1 MIDIP
6 EYYDK
11 MDPPEEAVANITI
24 MDIMDVDEDDSS
36 YVVYFRLIVKW
47 YDRKLDFHYLKNKD
61 YANIIPEEYTKHIWI
76 PEIDFSFVQHSY
88 DLQQIKRIYVQ
99 KTKIKRVK
107 SDLIFPPETYDGA
120 SNPLIYVSEHRMTFF
135 CEFNGITE
143 YPFVTNICS
152 FYIYFGSPGSPT
164 ELMTVRSSIRAQVNK
179 IIGQYVVTK
188 WEIKYSET
196 YEKEGIKVSVS
207 LKKNPLNI
215 ILVTYLPSLLMNIIN
230 QAINYITGDSKHDL
244 IITVNITS
252 MVVLATIYMS
262 VSTSL
267 PSTDNIKPIEVWLLF
282 NLAYPI
288 LVILANVVMK
298 AHDSE
303 NSNIKTIS
311 PTQEFTLDEMI

>member
-11 MDPPEEAVANITI
+11 MDPPEEVFANITI
-24 MDIMDVDEDDSS
+24 MDIMDVSEDDSS
-36 YVVYFRLIVKW
+36 YVVYFRLSVKW
-47 YDRKLDFHYLKNKD
+47 YDRKLDFHFLKMKD
-61 YANIIPEEYTKHIWI
+61 YANIIPEKYTNHIWI

-88 DLQQIKRIYVQ
+88 DLQQILRIYVQ

-107 SDLIFPPETYDGA
+107 SNLIFPPETYDGA
-120 SNPLIYVSEHRMTFF
+120 SNPLIYVSEHRMKFF
-135 CEFNGITE
+135 CEFNGITD

-152 FYIYFGSPGSPT
+152 FYIYFGGPGSPT

-188 WEIKYSET
+188 WEIEYSET
-196 YEKEGIKVSVS
+196 YEKKGVKVSVF
-207 LKKNPLNI
+207 LIKKPFNI
-215 ILVTYLPSLLMNIIN
+215 IMVTYLPSLLMNIIN
-230 QAINYITGDSKHDL
+230 QAINYITGDSAYDL

-267 PSTDNIKPIEVWLLF
+267 PSTANIKPVEVWLLF

-288 LVILANVVMK
+288 LVILANIVMK
-298 AHDSE
+298 V
-303 NSNIKTIS
+303 NQINTTKKLCKIYTI
-311 PTQEFTLDEMI
+311 LDL